1 MLTGMDYVYAVW
13 QERSFSAAARRL
25 FISQPALSAA
35 VKKVEWELGLPIF
48 DRSRSPLQL
57 TDAGKAYIEAV
68 ERIFR
73 IQKDLTRYC
82 GDLAGLHSGSLNLG
96 GTNFFASCFL
106 PPMIEAFSQ
115 KYPQI
120 QLSVTESD
128 SADLYDKLATEE
140 LDILVDS
147 GVYDASLYEILPFY
161 TDHLLLAVPSKL
173 AVNACREVASG
184 KMMRADILAGRHL
197 LADVPVVSLQEFAGE
212 DFLLLGKGNDMYR
225 RAKGLFQAA
234 GVVPQVRLYLNQLMT
249 AFHMARQGL
258 GITILTDTLVSL
270 AAPTDALVYYRLAGA
285 LATRETFLAVKKRG
299 YRTKAMEGFIQ
310 SSLGLYKKDSSLANQ
325 SDS

>member
-25 FISQPALSAA
+25 FVSQPALSAA
-35 VKKVEWELGLPIF
+35 VKKVEGELGLPIF
-48 DRSRSPLQL
+48 DRSRNPLQL
-57 TDAGKAYIEAV
+57 TDAGKAYIEAAD
-68 ERIFR
+68 RIYR
-73 IQKDLTRYC
+73 IKNDLTRYC
-82 GDLAGLHSGSLNLG
+82 ADLAGLASGSLNLG

-106 PPMIEAFSQ
+106 PSMIEAFSQ

-120 QLSVTESD
+120 RLSVTESD

-140 LDILVDS
+140 LDIIVDS

-161 TDHLLLAVPSKL
+161 TDHLLLAVPSGL
-173 AVNACREVASG
+173 AVNAKEVAAAG

-197 LADVPVVSLQEFAGE
+197 SGDVPVVSLMEFAAE

-225 RAKGLFQAA
+225 RSKGLFQAA
-234 GVVPQVRLYLNQLMT
+234 GITPKVKLYLNQLMT

-270 AAPTDALVYYRLAGA
+270 AAPTDALVYYRLEGE

-299 YRTKAMEGFIQ
+299 YRTRAMEGFIQ
-310 SSLGLYKKDSSLANQ
+310 SSLALYAKN
-325 SDS
+325 SDAAPARS

>member
-25 FISQPALSAA
+25 FVSQPALSAA
-35 VKKVEWELGLPIF
+35 VKKVERELGLPIF

-57 TDAGKAYIEAV
+57 TDAGKAYIEAA
-68 ERIFR
+68 ERIYR
-73 IQKDLTRYC
+73 IQHDLTRYC
-82 GDLAGLHSGSLNLG
+82 SDLAGLQSGSLHLG

-120 QLSVTESD
+120 RLSVTESD
-128 SADLYDKLATEE
+128 SADLYDKLSTEE
-140 LDILVDS
+140 LDIIVDS
-147 GVYDASLYEILPFY
+147 GVYDASLYEIMPFY
-161 TDHLLLAVPSKL
+161 TDHLLLAVPSRL
-173 AVNACREVASG
+173 VVNERREVAAG

-197 LADVPVVSLQEFAGE
+197 SGDVPVVPLEEFAGE

-225 RAKGLFQAA
+225 RAKGLFQSA
-234 GVVPQVRLYLNQLMT
+234 GVVPNVRLYLNQLMT

-258 GITILTDTLVSL
+258 GVTILTDTLVSL
-270 AAPTDALVYYRLAGA
+270 AAPTDALVYYQLSGE

-310 SSLGLYKKDSSLANQ
+310 SSLGLYQQDSSVAGK
-325 SDS
+325 SGS

>member
-1 MLTGMDYVYAVW
+1 MLSGMDYVYAVW

-25 FISQPALSAA
+25 FLSQPALSAA
-35 VKKVEWELGLPIF
+35 VKKVEKELGLPIF

-68 ERIFR
+68 ERIYR
-73 IQKDLTRYC
+73 IQNDLTRYC

-106 PPMIEAFSQ
+106 PSMIEAFSQ
-115 KYPQI
+115 KYPKI
-120 QLSVTESD
+120 RLSVTESD

-140 LDILVDS
+140 LDIIVDS

-173 AVNACREVASG
+173 AVNGRREVAAG
-184 KMMRADILAGRHL
+184 KMMWADILAGRHL
-197 LADVPVVSLQEFAGE
+197 SADVPIVSLLEFAGE

-234 GVVPQVRLYLNQLMT
+234 GFAPKVRLYLNQLMT
-249 AFHMARQGL
+249 AFHMARQGI

-270 AAPTDALVYYRLAGA
+270 AAPTDALVYYRLAGD

-310 SSLGLYKKDSSLANQ
+310 SSLGLYIKDSSQGLQ